1 MQPECDN
8 MNDLEERIR
17 QRAYQLWQDQGCPE
31 GQAQT
36 HWDRAREAIEIE
48 GQSKP
53 DLQPLV

>member
-1 MQPECDN
+1 MD
-8 MNDLEERIR
+8 DLEERIR
-17 QRAYQLWQDQGCPE
+17 QRAYQLWQDEGCPE